1 MKTLDIDA
9 VSGNAGFLV
18 LHLRWKWE
26 AMPIYATTDVIWSEA

>member
-9 VSGNAGFLV
+9 VSENAGFLV

-26 AMPIYATTDVIWSEA
+26 ATTDAIWSEA